1 VDKCTDLRMG
11 NRLYA
16 YETGLLTGPELE
28 EFELHLLTC
37 KFCND
42 RAQAFRQEARMIR
55 HDPDIKKVAA
65 ELAHTE
71 EVSVWYRSPLVRTSL
86 AVAAV
91 LIVLLLRP
99 WQLEFRMSQTA
110 VAEEN
115 RLVVFHFDNLGDPSD
130 TARLGEVIANL
141 IITDVSNL
149 PALRV
154 VSDQRLRDV
163 IKRLTSEDATLSG
176 TGIATRVAQETHSRW
191 TLAGSIVQAAP
202 TLIVTT
208 QLCDA
213 TTGDVL
219 SAHRVEGA
227 VGQTVFAL
235 ADSLTVLLRNDLSLP
250 EAPAGF
256 VDLPV
261 AEVTTSSAEAYRLYL
276 EGLDYFSKYYVTE
289 AAELFSRAVDIDS
302 TFAMAYYYLA
312 KTKSRTYVEQA
323 VRYADRVTPK
333 ERLYI
338 ESLELAAHGDIEGT
352 KAKLETLVAEYP
364 DEKQAW
370 YDLGRYAFGQ
380 FRLEE
385 TIRYCLRALELDPLY
400 KLPYNTLAYAFS
412 ELQNVD
418 SALWA
423 IDAYIRLAS
432 EEPNPYD
439 TRGDICAEYGRLD
452 EAITAYTRAVEIKR
466 DFSAFSSL
474 LKLGEIYVL
483 KGEYESARG
492 IFQEVATG
500 DQKSARS
507 RARTGLA
514 LIPLQ
519 RGKLDSAL
527 LVLND
532 GIAADR
538 LEQATS
544 GAQGDRALKHNLKA
558 DVYREKRHLDSA
570 LLEIRT
576 AVEIHNQAYPDDRY
590 AYRYFLA
597 QALAESG
604 KIDSARALAD
614 TLRQYLEQNR
624 LDLSGYCYALG
635 CIELA
640 RGHADQ
646 AALEFEKSVR
656 ESDTYHG
663 QYMWGIAL
671 CEAGQFR
678 AAARVLSS
686 QLDRYT
692 NLRRHQPVTAVRCY
706 YQLGM
711 AYEELGQPEEAIVQ
725 YRRFLTQWTD
735 ADSDLVSVKD
745 ARRRLARLTSTP

>member
-1 VDKCTDLRMG
+1 MNKCTDMRLG

-37 KFCND
+37 QHCND
-42 RAQAFRQEARMIR
+42 RAQAFHQEARMIR
-55 HDPDIKKVAA
+55 HDPEVKQAAA
-65 ELAHTE
+65 ELARTE
-71 EVSVWYRSPLVRTSL
+71 EVSAWYRSPLVRTSL

-99 WQLEFRMSQTA
+99 WQLEFRSTQTA
-110 VAEEN
+110 FAEEN
-115 RLVVFHFDNLGDPSD
+115 RLVVFHFDNLVDSAD
-130 TARLGEVIANL
+130 TARLGEVMANL
-141 IITDVSNL
+141 IITDVSNR
-149 PALRV
+149 PALRG

-163 IKRLTSEDATLSG
+163 IRRIEADGGHLSG
-176 TGIATRVAQETHSRW
+176 AEIATRVAQETHSRW
-191 TLAGSIVQAAP
+191 ALTGSIVQSAP
-202 TLIVTT
+202 ALVVTT

-219 SAHRVEGA
+219 SAHRVEGSI
-227 VGQTVFAL
+227 GQTVFAV
-235 ADSLTVLLRNDLSLP
+235 ADSLTVLIHSDLSLP

-261 AEVTTSSAEAYRLYL
+261 AEVTTRSTEAYRFYL
-276 EGLDYFSKYYVTE
+276 EGLDYFSKYYVSE
-289 AAELFSRAVDIDS
+289 AAECFTRAVEYDS

-312 KTKSRTYVEQA
+312 KTKNRTFVDQA
-323 VRYADRVTPK
+323 VRYADRATLK

-338 ESLELAAHGDIEGT
+338 ESLESAARGDIEGT
-352 KAKLETLVAEYP
+352 MAKLETLVTQFP

-380 FRLEE
+380 FRREE
-385 TIRYCLRALELDPLY
+385 AIRYCQKALELDPLY

-412 ELQNVD
+412 ELHNVD

-423 IDAYIRLAS
+423 IDAYIRLAPD
-432 EEPNPYD
+432 EPNPYD

-452 EAITAYTRAVEIKR
+452 EAIDAYTRAVEIKR

-474 LKLGEIYVL
+474 LKLGEVYVL
-483 KGEYESARG
+483 KGDYERARG
-492 IFQEVATG
+492 IFQEVATA
-500 DQKSARS
+500 DQKAARS

-544 GAQGDRALKHNLKA
+544 GTQGDRAIKHYLKSS
-558 DVYREKRHLDSA
+558 VYREKNRFDSSLA
-570 LLEIRT
+570 QMRA
-576 AVEIHNQAYPDDRY
+576 AVEVHNEAYPDDRY
-590 AYRYFLA
+590 AYRYLLA

-614 TLRQYLEQNR
+614 TLREYLEQN
-624 LDLSGYCYALG
+624 LVDLSGYYYALG
-635 CIELA
+635 SIELA
-640 RGHADQ
+640 RGRADQ

-663 QYMWGIAL
+663 QYMWAVAL
-671 CEAGQFR
+671 SEAGQFR
-678 AAARVLSS
+678 AAARVLDS
-686 QLDRYT
+686 QLDRYAS
-692 NLRRHQPVTAVRCY
+692 LRRHQPISSVRY
-706 YQLGM
+706 HYQLGI
-711 AYEELGQPEEAIVQ
+711 AYEELGRSEEAIEQ
-725 YRRFLTQWTD
+725 YRRFLTLWAD
-735 ADSDLVSVKD
+735 ADSDLAVVKD
-745 ARRRLARLTSTP
+745 ARKRLAGLTVAP